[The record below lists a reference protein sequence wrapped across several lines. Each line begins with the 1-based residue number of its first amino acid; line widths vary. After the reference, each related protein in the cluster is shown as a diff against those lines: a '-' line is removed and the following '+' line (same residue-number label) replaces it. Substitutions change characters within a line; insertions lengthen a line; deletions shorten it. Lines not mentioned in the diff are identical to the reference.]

1 MSRDLTIRLLGRPRV
16 SVDGASGLQ
25 KLVRRY
31 VVQGPRAAKA
41 GITDTNNPLFLSIGT
56 ADEEFDTYLLINQSL
71 EPSEGSMD
79 KAYLT
84 REYLEFKNTWS
95 SESVSDGGEFKQIS
109 RKYAVLKAEHAFG
122 YDTAEWGNHPSNN
135 TSYSDPWSYIPN
147 SIKISEPTDSD
158 YGTGF
163 SWTRKSASI
172 VTSEAGLDVW
182 QVSWFEPIRPT
193 GRPSFSIDS
202 SSSLNSLAREYHIT
216 DALAD
221 DLSSDTYATFA
232 IGTED
237 SENTGYFLVDRQVR
251 ASNQTGISTLSVKY
265 LEFNNKWSS
274 ESVSDGG
281 EFKQVSRKYPVLK
294 AEHAKGYGATEWS
307 KHPANSVSDN
317 DPWDYLPESIK
328 SSEPTASSYGTGF
341 TWTRKSASIVT
352 SEAGLDVWQVSWIEP
367 IRPTGRPAFSVDS
380 SSSLNS
386 LVRQYHIT
394 KAVADDL
401 NSSVY
406 TSSFAIG
413 NADSENS
420 GYFLVS
426 KDIKPSNQTD
436 ISLLTVKYLEFK
448 NTWISESV
456 SDSGQF
462 KQLSRR
468 YPVLKAQHNLGYSAD
483 EWAKHP
489 DNATIQYEPWDF
501 LPKAIQDSEP
511 TDSTYGTGFAWTRKS
526 ASLVTSENGL
536 DVWQVSWIE
545 PLRPTGRPAYSLD
558 GTTRLS
564 SIVRSYHVTKELAD
578 NLSSDL
584 YASDYAV
591 GTADPENP
599 AYYLVDLQVKPSTQ
613 VDLSLLTAKY
623 LKLTAAPISES
634 FTENVDLVRVRK
646 RFAVL
651 RNDHASVGYGS
662 SWSSH
667 PSQGGSFANA
677 WNYAPQNAKTNPS
690 SITYDYDALVGYE
703 YTPDGETVPEDSW
716 EPVILLYDKPGE
728 EDPYSEVRL
737 SNFLRDNAYGA
748 GDWLQGAASVSRAG
762 TGMDIWTLEWVTHA
776 KPYWTV
782 GTVSAKSGASNARR
796 VISFDEFGAKI
807 EDEGGT
813 VTGEFL
819 TKAETFISFEV
830 AKKPSD
836 SWTNIKGGSYTS
848 SANASVFVDLFIEDH
863 EGKSWAVKQSF
874 KNAVWQSSTAG
885 TISFDNGLGESVDV
899 ANYGYKQYT
908 FGYDGTTTDG
918 STPDVDTL
926 PIFQSK
932 PIQKIGGRISW
943 TRSTLSPTTTT
954 GRRSNTSTSITP
966 IFSGSGEKIWKIA
979 TTYVGRR

>member
-41 GITDTNNPLFLSIGT
+41 GITDANNPLFLSIGT

-122 YDTAEWGNHPSNN
+122 YDTAEWGSHPSNN

-147 SIKISEPTDSD
+147 SIKVSEPTDSD

-163 SWTRKSASI
+163 S
-172 VTSEAGLDVW
+172 
-182 QVSWFEPIRPT
+182 
-193 GRPSFSIDS
+193 
-202 SSSLNSLAREYHIT
+202 
-216 DALAD
+216 
-221 DLSSDTYATFA
+221 
-232 IGTED
+232 
-237 SENTGYFLVDRQVR
+237 
-251 ASNQTGISTLSVKY
+251 
-265 LEFNNKWSS
+265 
-274 ESVSDGG
+274 
-281 EFKQVSRKYPVLK
+281 
-294 AEHAKGYGATEWS
+294 
-307 KHPANSVSDN
+307 
-317 DPWDYLPESIK
+317 
-328 SSEPTASSYGTGF
+328 
-341 TWTRKSASIVT
+341 WTRKSASIVT

-394 KAVADDL
+394 KELADDL
-401 NSSVY
+401 SSSLY

-468 YPVLKAQHNLGYSAD
+468 YPVLKAQHNLGYNVA

-489 DNATIQYEPWDF
+489 DNATTQYEPWDF
-501 LPKAIQDSEP
+501 LPKAIKDSEP
-511 TDSTYGTGFAWTRKS
+511 TDSTYGIGFAWTRKS

-584 YASDYAV
+584 YASNYAV

-634 FTENVDLVRVRK
+634 FTESVDLVRVRK

-662 SWSSH
+662 SWSNH
-667 PSQGGSFANA
+667 PSQGGAFANA
-677 WNYAPQNAKTNPS
+677 WSYAPENAKTNPS

-703 YTPDGETVPEDSW
+703 YTAEGETVPEDSW
-716 EPVILLYDKPGE
+716 EPVILIYDKPGE
-728 EDPYSEVRL
+728 TNPYSEVKL
-737 SNFLRDNAYGA
+737 SDFLKNNAYGA
-748 GDWLQGAASVSRAG
+748 GDWLQGSASVSRAG

-782 GTVSAKSGASNARR
+782 GTVSAKSGASNAKRI
-796 VISFDEFGAKI
+796 ISFDEFGTKI

-813 VTGEFL
+813 VTGEYL

-830 AKKPSD
+830 AEKPSD
-836 SWTNIKGGSYTS
+836 SWTNIQGGSYTS
-848 SANASVFVDLFIEDH
+848 SANASVFVDLFVEDH

-874 KNAVWQSSTAG
+874 KNAVWQSSTNA
-885 TISFDNGLGESVDV
+885 TISFTNSEGQSVGV
-899 ANYGYKQYT
+899 ANSGAFQYT
-908 FGYDGTTTDG
+908 FNYNGTPTDG
-918 STPDVDTL
+918 SPLEVDKL
-926 PIFQSK
+926 PIFQGK

-943 TRSTLSPTTTT
+943 TMTSRQTTTTT
-954 GRRSNTSTSITP
+954 GRVSNTSTSITP
-966 IFSGSGEKIWKIA
+966 IFSGSGEKIWKVA